1 GGDEAGHGRRAE
13 ICLSGA
19 RCLLVS
25 SRVLACLLLGFDGY
39 EGGVA
44 DHAGVRHQER
54 GPVVVRLVG
63 APPAVRHAEAGMR
76 GLAVGAV
83 RAGHG
88 PDGQCLGLLGGLD
101 QHGPIQH
108 RHATPSSRTIAR
120 RSLRVV
126 PAHTPN
132 GSQPNANARHSAF
145 TGQGAQMLRAVFT
158 PDPVSGKNNS
168 ESTPAHAALSR
179 LSLSC
184 GLTVPP
190 LRPPSRTVR
199 PRQRPSGPARGSG
212 TRSETPPVGLFRVG
226 RGPVTH
232 RPTPMLHG
240 RLGRRLRSPDGPT
253 APTPGTDPAP
263 TRPGGSVLPAK
274 RGPDSG
280 PGSS

>member
-1 GGDEAGHGRRAE
+1 
-13 ICLSGA
+13 
-19 RCLLVS
+19 
-25 SRVLACLLLGFDGY
+25 LGFDGR
-39 EGGVA
+39 EGVVA
-44 DHAGVRHQER
+44 CHH
-54 GPVVVRLVG
+54 VVRRE
-63 APPAVRHAEAGMR
+63 PRRAVRLHLAGAVPAAADSDA
-76 GLAVGAV
+76 GLARLALAV
-83 RAGHG
+83 KVYRDG
-88 PDGQCLGLLGGLD
+88 PNGQRFGLLCGLD

-108 RHATPSSRTIAR
+108 RHATLPSRLPPCGFSRAGTSSRCCRPATDRARSRTIAR

-179 LSLSC
+179 HSLSC

>member
-1 GGDEAGHGRRAE
+1 FLPGGDEAGHGCGAE
-13 ICLSGA
+13 VRLSGA

-25 SRVLACLLLGFDGY
+25 SRVVMRLLLGFDGY

-88 PDGQCLGLLGGLD
+88 PDGQCLGLLCGLD

-108 RHATPSSRTIAR
+108 RHATLPSRLPRYGFSRAGTSSRCCRPATDRARSRTIAR

-126 PAHTPN
+126 PAHTPT
-132 GSQPNANARHSAF
+132 GSQPNATATPSAF

-158 PDPVSGKNNS
+158 PAVVSGKNNS

-179 LSLSC
+179 HSLSC

-190 LRPPSRTVR
+190 LRPP
-199 PRQRPSGPARGSG
+199 
-212 TRSETPPVGLFRVG
+212 
-226 RGPVTH
+226 
-232 RPTPMLHG
+232 
-240 RLGRRLRSPDGPT
+240 
-253 APTPGTDPAP
+253 
-263 TRPGGSVLPAK
+263 
-274 RGPDSG
+274 
-280 PGSS
+280 